1 MKGKKFLALMMAAAM
16 TMSLAACGNDSGDA
30 SGNSGNTE
38 NAGDSGNTGNTE
50 SESSSEP
57 ESQSGGETNADTR
70 YIYKDAVSL
79 LASNWSV
86 HTYRTSDDGYP
97 VDYIASGFYEAVY
110 NDDLHKVEGMDSFT
124 GYKFIPL
131 MAASDP
137 VDVTEKI
144 KAEHPEYGIPE
155 SATAGFAYTIDL
167 NPNAVWE
174 DGTVI
179 NADSYVYSMQQL
191 LDPKMKNYRA
201 TDYFDGDFII
211 AGAKAYNYAGR
222 DAFFEVAAAAES
234 MDDLT
239 VGDDGFYTL
248 SDGSAVYVA
257 LTDGLEWL
265 GGNTLA
271 DYVNAYG
278 EAYFGVEDFNAL
290 QGMADE
296 NGHVQLN
303 EESLAHIVGVITTV
317 ADWGETA
324 ADAVNY
330 LVYGVPFPE
339 CDYDSTVGL
348 FKSGEYQITI
358 VLENSLSGFNLYYNM
373 AGSTWL
379 VKEDIYESC
388 KRFDGDA
395 FTSTYCTS
403 VETTSSYG
411 PYKMTS
417 FQSDKAMHF
426 VRNEN
431 WVGYSDGQHSY
442 VDPTDGETYDMY
454 MTDEIDTQVVSE
466 SSTSKL
472 MFLKGELM
480 GYGLQA
486 EDFDTYRNSE
496 YAYATPRTTTFFFI
510 FNGYLDAIKEREAND
525 GFDQTKNDLETMTLQ
540 SFRRAVA
547 VTYDKEL
554 FASTISPARKGGYG
568 LIGSA
573 YVYDADTGAK
583 YRDTDQAKQVLC
595 DFYSVNTADYSNLD
609 EAVASITGYDP
620 EAAKELYTQAFNEA
634 LEKGFITDNDGDGIS
649 DQSISIEYAM
659 GDDPNDFMT
668 KTINYLNEKMAD
680 VTTGTPFE
688 GKIQFV
694 MSANYGNDWDKK
706 LKAGMSDTVLAGWQG
721 SLMNPFSIIR
731 LYTNGTDQ
739 QYDYQWFD
747 ASKVSLTLEL
757 EGESITMNLRQWAE
771 ALLGSTVKVGENEY
785 NFGEADADVDTRLTI
800 LAALEGQILQTYDYI
815 PMLEDAS
822 MALLS
827 QQVFYVVDDYSPI
840 MGRGGIAYMKYNY
853 NESEWAAY
861 VAEQG
866 GELKY

>member
-1 MKGKKFLALMMAAAM
+1 MKGKKFLALMLAAAM
-16 TMSLAACGNDSGDA
+16 TVSMAACGD
-30 SGNSGNTE
+30 NSGN
-38 NAGDSGNTGNTE
+38 ASGSGDNTGSTGDT
-50 SESSSEP
+50 SSAEP
-57 ESQSGGETNADTR
+57 ESTPESDVQTGGDTPAESK
-70 YIYKDAVSL
+70 YVYKDAVSL
-79 LASNWSV
+79 LASNWNH
-86 HTYRTSDDGYP
+86 HTYRTADDGYP
-97 VDYIASGFYEAVY
+97 LDFLTCGFYEAVY
-110 NDDLHKVEGMDSFT
+110 NDELHEVEGMDPFT

-137 VDVTEKI
+137 VDVTEQV
-144 KAEHPEYGIPE
+144 KAEHPEFNIPE
-155 SATAGFAYTIDL
+155 SATSGFAYTIDL

-174 DGTVI
+174 DGTPI
-179 NADSYVYSMQQL
+179 NADSYVYSMKEL
-191 LDPKMKNYRA
+191 LDPKQKNYRA
-201 TDYFDGDFII
+201 TDVYDGDFII
-211 AGAKAYNYAGR
+211 AGAEEYAYGGREAYYEAAG
-222 DAFFEVAAAAES
+222 VVES
-234 MDDLT
+234 MDDLAE
-239 VGDDGFYTL
+239 GEDGFYTL
-248 SDGSAVYVA
+248 PDGSAAYVA
-257 LTDGLEWL
+257 LTDALEWL
-265 GGNTLA
+265 SGNTLT
-271 DYVNAYG
+271 DYVDAYG
-278 EAYFGVEDFNAL
+278 EAYFGVEDFTAL
-290 QGMADE
+290 QAMADE

-303 EESLAHIVGVITTV
+303 KEALDHIVGVITAV
-317 ADWGETA
+317 ADWGESA
-324 ADAVNY
+324 EDAVNY
-330 LVYGVPFPE
+330 LVYAVSFPE
-339 CDYDSTVGL
+339 CDYDSTVGMY
-348 FKSGEYQITI
+348 KSGDYQITI
-358 VLENSLSGFNLYYNM
+358 VLSTSLSGFNLYYNL
-373 AGSTWL
+373 AGPTWL
-379 VKEDIYESC
+379 VKEDLYESC

-395 FTSTYCTS
+395 YTSSYCTS
-403 VETTSSYG
+403 VDTTCSYG
-411 PYKMTS
+411 PYKLTE
-417 FQSDKAMHF
+417 FQADKAMHF
-426 VRNEN
+426 VKNDN
-431 WVGYSDGQHSY
+431 WVGYSDGQHTY

-454 MTDEIDTQVVSE
+454 MTDEIDCQVVSE

-496 YAYATPRTTTFFFI
+496 YAYATPKTTTFFFI
-510 FNGYLDAIKEREAND
+510 FNGYLNAIKEREASD
-525 GFDQTKNDLETMTLQ
+525 GFDQTKNDLETMTLP

-573 YVYDADTGAK
+573 YVYDPETGAK
-583 YRDTDQAKQVLC
+583 YRDTEQAKQVLC
-595 DFYSVNTADYSNLD
+595 DFYSVNVEDFSNLD

-620 EAAKELYTQAFNEA
+620 VAAKELYAEAFNEA

-649 DQSISIEYAM
+649 DQTISIEYAM
-659 GDDPNDFMT
+659 GEDPNDFMT

-706 LKAGMSDTVLAGWQG
+706 LKSGMSDTVLAGWQG

-731 LYTNGTDQ
+731 LYTNGTEQ

-747 ASKVSLTLEL
+747 ASKTDLTLEL
-757 EGESITMNLRQWAE
+757 NGESITMNLRQWAE
-771 ALLGSTVKVGENEY
+771 ALLGSTVTVDGKDY

-800 LAALEGQILQTYDYI
+800 LAALEGQVLQTYDYI

-827 QQVFYVVDDYSPI
+827 QQVYYVVDDYSPI

-853 NESEWAAY
+853 DESEWAAY
-861 VAEQG
+861 IAEQG

>member
-16 TMSLAACGNDSGDA
+16 TMSLASCGDNSGDE
-30 SGNSGNTE
+30 SGNTGNTE
-38 NAGDSGNTGNTE
+38 NAGDSGNTGSNE

-86 HTYRTSDDGYP
+86 HTYRTADDGYP
-97 VDYIASGFYEAVY
+97 VDYIASGFYDFVY
-110 NDDLHKVEGMDSFT
+110 NDEYHPVEGMDPFT
-124 GYKFIPL
+124 GYTIVPL

-222 DAFFEVAAAAES
+222 DAFYEAAAAVES

-248 SDGSAVYVA
+248 PDGSAVYVA

-265 GGNTLA
+265 GGNTLT

-303 EESLAHIVGVITTV
+303 EETLAHIVGVITTV
-317 ADWGETA
+317 ADWGESA

-358 VLENSLSGFNLYYNM
+358 VLENSLSGFNLYYNL
-373 AGSTWL
+373 AGPTWL

-411 PYKMTS
+411 PYKMTE

-431 WVGYSDGQHSY
+431 WVGYADGQHTY

-573 YVYDADTGAK
+573 YVYDPDTGAK

-595 DFYSVNTADYSNLD
+595 DFYSVNTAEYSNLD

-721 SLMNPFSIIR
+721 SLLNPFSIIR

-747 ASKVSLTLEL
+747 ASKINLTLEL
-757 EGESITMNLRQWAE
+757 EGESITMNLRQWSE

>member
-16 TMSLAACGNDSGDA
+16 TVSLAACGDNSGDA
-30 SGNSGNTE
+30 SGS
-38 NAGDSGNTGNTE
+38 GDSAGSTESTGSAE
-50 SESSSEP
+50 SESSSE
-57 ESQSGGETNADTR
+57 SGDDQQGAQTAEDTR
-70 YIYKDAVSL
+70 YVYKDHVSL
-79 LASNWSV
+79 LASNWNP
-86 HTYRTSDDGYP
+86 HTYRTADDGYLR
-97 VDYIASGFYEAVY
+97 DYIACGFYDVVY
-110 NDDLHKVEGMDSFT
+110 NDELHEVEGMEPFT

-137 VDVTEKI
+137 VDVTEQI
-144 KAEHPEYGIPE
+144 KAEHPEFNIPE

-174 DGTVI
+174 DGTPI
-179 NADSYVYSMQQL
+179 NADSYVYSMKEL
-191 LDPKMKNYRA
+191 LDPKKKNYRA
-201 TDYFDGDFII
+201 TDYYDGDFVI
-211 AGAKAYNYAGR
+211 AGAKDYSLGGR
-222 DAFFEVAAAAES
+222 NAFFEVTALAEGTT

-239 VGDDGFYTL
+239 VGEDGFYTTA
-248 SDGSAVYVA
+248 DGSAVYVGLLDKLA
-257 LTDGLEWL
+257 WLSGNSLT
-265 GGNTLA
+265 

-278 EAYFGVEDFNAL
+278 DAYFGMEDFNAL
-290 QGMADE
+290 QSVADDE
-296 NGHVQLN
+296 GHVQLN
-303 EESLAHIVGVITTV
+303 EESLGHIVGVITAV
-317 ADWGETA
+317 ADWGETE

-330 LVYGVPFPE
+330 LVYAVPYPE
-339 CDYDSTVGL
+339 REYDSTVGL
-348 FKSGEYQITI
+348 FKSGDYQITI
-358 VLENSLSGFNLYYNM
+358 VLANSLSGFNLYSNLT
-373 AGSTWL
+373 GTWL

-388 KRFDGDA
+388 KKFNGDA
-395 FTSTYCTS
+395 YTSTYCTS

-411 PYKMTS
+411 PYKLTE
-417 FQSDKAMHF
+417 FQADKAMHF
-426 VRNEN
+426 VRNEK
-431 WVGYSDGQHSY
+431 WVGYSDGQHKY
-442 VDPTDGETYDMY
+442 VDPNDGETYDMY
-454 MTDEIDTQVVSE
+454 MTDEIDCQVVSE
-466 SSTSKL
+466 TSTAKL

-480 GYGLQA
+480 GYGLSA

-496 YAYATPRTTTFFFI
+496 YVYATPRITTFFFI
-510 FNGYLDAIKEREAND
+510 FNGFQSAIKEREASD
-525 GFDQTKNDLETMTLQ
+525 GFDQTKNDLETLTLP

-573 YVYDADTGAK
+573 YVYDPDTGAK

-595 DFYSVNTADYSNLD
+595 DFYSVNVADYSSLD

-634 LEKGFITDNDGDGIS
+634 LEKGFITDSDGDGIC
-649 DQSISIEYAM
+649 DQTINIEYAM
-659 GDDPNDFMT
+659 GEDSNDFMT

-688 GKIQFV
+688 GRIQFS

-706 LKAGMSDTVLAGWQG
+706 LKSGLADTVLAGWQG

-731 LYTNGTDQ
+731 LYTNGTEQ

-747 ASKVSLTLEL
+747 ASKVDMTLEIN
-757 EGESITMNLRQWAE
+757 GESITMNLRQWAE
-771 ALLGSTVKVGENEY
+771 ALLGTTVEAGGKEY

-815 PMLEDAS
+815 PMLEDGS

-827 QQVFYVVDDYSPI
+827 QQVFYVVDDYSPV
-840 MGRGGIAYMKYNY
+840 MSRGGIAYMKYNY
-853 NESEWAAY
+853 NEGEWAAY